1 MPSDTAET
9 MAFGPYSCH
18 PSQHFSAKLRTV
30 RIEDRIAARCSE
42 YVCTCRRQTGQALRP
57 KRIGVYMISIRTGV
71 DDVAGMETE
80 AVG

>member
-30 RIEDRIAARCSE
+30 LIEDRIVARCSV
-42 YVCTCRRQTGQALRP
+42 YVCTCAGQTSQALRS
-57 KRIGVYMISIRTGV
+57 KRRSR
-71 DDVAGMETE
+71 
-80 AVG
+80 